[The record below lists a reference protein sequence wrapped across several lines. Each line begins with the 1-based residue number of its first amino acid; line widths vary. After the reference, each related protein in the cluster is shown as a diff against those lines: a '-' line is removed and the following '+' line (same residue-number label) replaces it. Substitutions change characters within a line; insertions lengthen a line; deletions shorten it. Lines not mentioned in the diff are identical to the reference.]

1 MEKRKITVIPTKT
14 HKTQVIESAATTLAE
29 LKADLTKA
37 GIDYTDCTFFE
48 GLTKIELKND
58 AAILPHDVPYK
69 GTTTNNLVFMITN
82 ASKKIRSGAGL
93 DRKAIIEEIKAKNL
107 TEVVKKTYGKNYTN
121 CKTEALQEILN
132 KEAASTTAD
141 ASTPTAKAAPIKKEV
156 PNMPVTK
163 TIDPS
168 NYVTNLSSY
177 VTKAELREVIESLLK
192 EMENA
197 GMDYSDDIDIDNIAI
212 IGNVTS
218 DTSNASKEE
227 KSDSPYS
234 ASELDS
240 MFKNM

>member
-82 ASKKIRSGAGL
+82 ASKKIRSGAKL
-93 DRKAIIEEIKAKNL
+93 DRKAIIEEIKVKNL

-121 CKTEALQEILN
+121 CKTKDLQKILN
-132 KEAASTTAD
+132 KETASTTAD
-141 ASTPTAKAAPIKKEV
+141 ASAPTAKAAPAKKEV
-156 PNMPVTK
+156 PNKPAMK
-163 TIDPS
+163 TTD
-168 NYVTNLSSY
+168 LSSY
-177 VTKAELREVIESLLK
+177 VTKAELRKVIESLLK
-192 EMENA
+192 EMEDA
-197 GMDYSDDIDIDNIAI
+197 DVDYIEDVDIDNIAI
-212 IGNVTS
+212 IGKVS
-218 DTSNASKEE
+218 SSNSEEE

-234 ASELDS
+234 PNELDDI
-240 MFKNM
+240 FKGM

>member
-1 MEKRKITVIPTKT
+1 METRKITIISTKNHSTKVIN
-14 HKTQVIESAATTLAE
+14 SAATTLAE

-82 ASKKIRSGAGL
+82 ASKKIRSGAKL

-121 CKTEALQEILN
+121 CKTEDLEKILSMN
-132 KEAASTTAD
+132 NTSAPKEA
-141 ASTPTAKAAPIKKEV
+141 PVKKEAPSKLDV
-156 PNMPVTK
+156 K
-163 TIDPS
+163 TTDLS
-168 NYVTNLSSY
+168 NY
-177 VTKAELREVIESLLK
+177 VTKAELREIIESLLK
-192 EMENA
+192 EMEDA
-197 GMDYSDDIDIDNIAI
+197 YVDCVEDVDIDNIAI
-212 IGNVTS
+212 IGKVS
-218 DTSNASKEE
+218 SSNSEKE

-234 ASELDS
+234 SNELDD
-240 MFKNM
+240 MFKDM

>member
-82 ASKKIRSGAGL
+82 ASKKIKSGAKL
-93 DRKAIIEEIKAKNL
+93 DRKAIIEEIKVKNL

-121 CKTEALQEILN
+121 CKTEDLQKILN
-132 KEAASTTAD
+132 KETAPATAD
-141 ASTPTAKAAPIKKEV
+141 ASAPTAKAAPAKKEV
-156 PNMPVTK
+156 PNKPAMK
-163 TIDPS
+163 TTD
-168 NYVTNLSSY
+168 LSSY
-177 VTKAELREVIESLLK
+177 VTKAELRKVIESLLK
-192 EMENA
+192 EMEDA
-197 GMDYSDDIDIDNIAI
+197 DVDYIEDADIDNIAI
-212 IGNVTS
+212 IGKVS
-218 DTSNASKEE
+218 SSNSEEE

-234 ASELDS
+234 PNELDD
-240 MFKNM
+240 MFKGM

>member
-82 ASKKIRSGAGL
+82 ASKKIRSGAKL

-121 CKTEALQEILN
+121 CKTEDLEKILSMN
-132 KEAASTTAD
+132 NTPTLKEAPA
-141 ASTPTAKAAPIKKEV
+141 KKEV
-156 PNMPVTK
+156 SNESVIK
-163 TIDPS
+163 TTDLS
-168 NYVTNLSSY
+168 NY

-192 EMENA
+192 EMEDVEV
-197 GMDYSDDIDIDNIAI
+197 DYVEDVDIDNIAI
-212 IGNVTS
+212 IGKVS
-218 DTSNASKEE
+218 SSNSEEE

-234 ASELDS
+234 SNELDD
-240 MFKNM
+240 MFKDM

>member
-82 ASKKIRSGAGL
+82 ASKKIRSGAKL
-93 DRKAIIEEIKAKNL
+93 DRKAIIEEIKSKNL
-107 TEVVKKTYGKNYTN
+107 TELVKKTYGKNYIN
-121 CKTEALQEILN
+121 CKTEDLQKILS
-132 KEAASTTAD
+132 KESASTTAD
-141 ASTPTAKAAPIKKEV
+141 APAPTSKVTAKVTPAKKEA
-156 PNMPVTK
+156 PSKPTMK
-163 TIDPS
+163 ADDPS
-168 NYVTNLSSY
+168 NYVT
-177 VTKAELREVIESLLK
+177 KAELKKVIESLLK

-197 GMDYSDDIDIDNIAI
+197 GMDYSDDINIDNIAI

>member
-82 ASKKIRSGAGL
+82 ASKKIRSGAKL

-107 TEVVKKTYGKNYTN
+107 TEVVKNTYGKNYTN
-121 CKTEALQEILN
+121 CKTEDLEKILN
-132 KEAASTTAD
+132 KEVASTTVD
-141 ASTPTAKAAPIKKEV
+141 ALALVAKAAPVKKEA
-156 PNMPVTK
+156 PSKPAMK
-163 TIDPS
+163 TTDFS
-168 NYVTNLSSY
+168 NY

-192 EMENA
+192 ETEKV
-197 GMDYSDDIDIDNIAI
+197 GYVEDIDIDNISI
-212 IGNVTS
+212 IGDVS
-218 DTSNASKEE
+218 SSNSEEE

-234 ASELDS
+234 SNELDD
-240 MFKNM
+240 MFKDM

>member
-82 ASKKIRSGAGL
+82 ASKKIRSGAKL

-121 CKTEALQEILN
+121 CKTEDLEKILS
-132 KEAASTTAD
+132 KEAASTTVD
-141 ASTPTAKAAPIKKEV
+141 TSASIAKTAPAKKETSSN
-156 PNMPVTK
+156 PTIK
-163 TIDPS
+163 TTDSS
-168 NYVTNLSSY
+168 NY

-192 EMENA
+192 EMEDA
-197 GMDYSDDIDIDNIAI
+197 YVDCVEDVDIDNIAI
-212 IGNVTS
+212 IGKVS
-218 DTSNASKEE
+218 SSNSEEE

-234 ASELDS
+234 SNELDD
-240 MFKNM
+240 MFKDM

>member
-82 ASKKIRSGAGL
+82 ASKKIRSGAKL
-93 DRKAIIEEIKAKNL
+93 DRKAIVEEIKAKNL
-107 TEVVKKTYGKNYTN
+107 TEVVKNTYGKNYTN
-121 CKTEALQEILN
+121 CKTEDLEKILSMN
-132 KEAASTTAD
+132 NTLTLKEAPA
-141 ASTPTAKAAPIKKEV
+141 KKEV
-156 PNMPVTK
+156 PSESVMK
-163 TIDPS
+163 TTDLS
-168 NYVTNLSSY
+168 NY

-192 EMENA
+192 EMEEVEVNYVE
-197 GMDYSDDIDIDNIAI
+197 DVDIDNIAI
-212 IGNVTS
+212 IGKVS
-218 DTSNASKEE
+218 SSNSEEE

-234 ASELDS
+234 SNELND
-240 MFKNM
+240 MFKDM

>member
-82 ASKKIRSGAGL
+82 ASKKIRSGAKL

-121 CKTEALQEILN
+121 CKTEDLEKILSMN
-132 KEAASTTAD
+132 NTSTLKEAPA
-141 ASTPTAKAAPIKKEV
+141 KKEV
-156 PNMPVTK
+156 PNESVMK
-163 TIDPS
+163 TTDLS
-168 NYVTNLSSY
+168 NY

-192 EMENA
+192 EMDDAEI
-197 GMDYSDDIDIDNIAI
+197 DYVEDIDINNIAI
-212 IGNVTS
+212 IGKVS
-218 DTSNASKEE
+218 SSNSKEE
-227 KSDSPYS
+227 KLNSPYS
-234 ASELDS
+234 SDELDD
-240 MFKNM
+240 MFKGM

>member
-82 ASKKIRSGAGL
+82 ASKKIRSGAKL

-121 CKTEALQEILN
+121 CKTEDLEKILSMN
-132 KEAASTTAD
+132 NTPTLKEAPA
-141 ASTPTAKAAPIKKEV
+141 KKEV
-156 PNMPVTK
+156 PNESVMK
-163 TIDPS
+163 TTDLS
-168 NYVTNLSSY
+168 NY

-192 EMENA
+192 EMEDVEV
-197 GMDYSDDIDIDNIAI
+197 DYIEDVDIDNIAI
-212 IGNVTS
+212 IGKVS
-218 DTSNASKEE
+218 SSNSEEE

-234 ASELDS
+234 SNELDD
-240 MFKNM
+240 MFKDM

>member
-82 ASKKIRSGAGL
+82 ASKKIRSGAKL

-107 TEVVKKTYGKNYTN
+107 TEVVKNTYGKNYTN
-121 CKTEALQEILN
+121 CKTEDLEKILSMN
-132 KEAASTTAD
+132 N
-141 ASTPTAKAAPIKKEV
+141 TPTLKNAPVKKEV
-156 PNMPVTK
+156 SNNTAMK
-163 TIDPS
+163 TID
-168 NYVTNLSSY
+168 LSSY

-192 EMENA
+192 EMEDA
-197 GMDYSDDIDIDNIAI
+197 EVDYVEDVDIDNIAI
-212 IGNVTS
+212 IGKVS
-218 DTSNASKEE
+218 SSNSEEE

-234 ASELDS
+234 SNELDD
-240 MFKNM
+240 MFKDM